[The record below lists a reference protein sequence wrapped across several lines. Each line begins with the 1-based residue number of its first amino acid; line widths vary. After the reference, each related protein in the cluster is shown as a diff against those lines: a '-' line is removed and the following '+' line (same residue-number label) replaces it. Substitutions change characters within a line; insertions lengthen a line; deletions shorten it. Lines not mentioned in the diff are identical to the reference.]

1 MTKKEYNV
9 LSFYLTRLLF
19 IGSGFPIMI
28 DICKNN
34 SILCSI
40 FGLILGYIILFFA
53 YKRKVCNVVNFFISL
68 IVILI
73 GVLGVT
79 TLSNTYLLFETPP
92 LIIIGILI
100 ILLLYGSSKSM
111 QNIGWVSFVTFI
123 VSVLIILIACISLF
137 KFSKL
142 DNLMPMFNTSICD
155 FIKGVLVFA
164 GTAILPNLLLINYS
178 NNMKFKDISI
188 GYIVASLL
196 MILVLFFI
204 LGIYGYEFASYL
216 RFPEYAILRNI
227 DIMGVITNIENV
239 LILEWISCIIICLLV
254 CFRVLRDLFS
264 KNVFYIIVTLFI
276 LGIYIVLIKT
286 NYVNTL
292 VIKNNINFIYIF
304 ICVIALLF
312 KKRQSS

>member
-1 MTKKEYNV
+1 MTRKEYNV

-28 DICKNN
+28 DIAKNN
-34 SILCSI
+34 SILCGI
-40 FGLILGYIILFFA
+40 LGLILGYFILFIA
-53 YKRKVCNVVNFFISL
+53 HKGRISNIVNLFICL

-79 TLSNTYLLFETPP
+79 SLSNTYLLFETPS

-100 ILLLYGSSKSM
+100 MLLLYGSSKSM
-111 QNIGWVSFVTFI
+111 QNIGWMSFVTFI
-123 VSVLIILIACISLF
+123 VSSFVIIVACISLF
-137 KFSKL
+137 KFSKVC
-142 DNLMPMFNTSICD
+142 NLMPMFNTNICN

-164 GTAILPNLLLINYS
+164 GTATLPNLLLINYK
-178 NNMKFKDISI
+178 NDMKFKDISI
-188 GYIVASLL
+188 GYVAASLL

-239 LILEWISCIIICLLV
+239 LILEWISCIIISLMV
-254 CFRVLRDLFS
+254 SFRVLRDIFD
-264 KNVFYIIVTLFI
+264 KKVFYIFIVLFI
-276 LGIYIVLIKT
+276 LGIYFVLIKT

-292 VIKNNINFIYIF
+292 IIKNYINYIYIF
-304 ICVIALLF
+304 ICVIALVIR
-312 KKRQSS
+312 KRQSS